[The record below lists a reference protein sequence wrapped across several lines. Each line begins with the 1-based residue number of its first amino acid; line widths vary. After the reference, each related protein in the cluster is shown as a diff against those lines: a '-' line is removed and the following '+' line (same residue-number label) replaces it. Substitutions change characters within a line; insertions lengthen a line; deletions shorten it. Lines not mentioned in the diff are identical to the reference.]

1 MSQTVQVFCLNVA
14 ESEQSRV
21 VVRDSRLLQ
30 RRLFPCSTTRNAG
43 SKDERG
49 SHSTPLCVKGR
60 MALQILFDIKAN
72 HVHWEKT
79 TACMSDSTLLH
90 RTASSCWR
98 RGRSGGASTTDGCHQ
113 RECRTSALTGL
124 LDGGGYLSGEEN
136 EGSFCISQR
145 PNAYYSVF
153 CCVGFD
159 KTRGLSVQRRMPARF
174 HTSAIK
180 DSAIT
185 YR

>member
-1 MSQTVQVFCLNVA
+1 MSLNLNSLVSSFGTVDCCN
-14 ESEQSRV
+14 EGY
-21 VVRDSRLLQ
+21 
-30 RRLFPCSTTRNAG
+30 FPCSTTRNAG

-124 LDGGGYLSGEEN
+124 LDGADILVVKRTKE
-136 EGSFCISQR
+136 
-145 PNAYYSVF
+145 VF
-153 CCVGFD
+153 ASRNGQ
-159 KTRGLSVQRRMPARF
+159 TRTTLCFAALVSTEHEA
-174 HTSAIK
+174 
-180 DSAIT
+180 
-185 YR
+185 